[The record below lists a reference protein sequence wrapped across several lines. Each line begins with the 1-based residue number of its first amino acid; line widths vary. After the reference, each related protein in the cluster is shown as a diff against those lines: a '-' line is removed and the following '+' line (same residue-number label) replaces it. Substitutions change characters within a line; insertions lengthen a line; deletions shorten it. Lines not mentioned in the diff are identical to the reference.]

1 MADTANK
8 QLSEE
13 PKDLDQSYE
22 YSVINATFEANS
34 DYYPKQDKA
43 EANKPVETLGLINN
57 AFNNDYIQVKIK
69 KDQELNAAAL
79 NSISSSPRKL
89 SPRPVEPT
97 ALVANPVVRIVS
109 PVRQAVTRIIT
120 GAEMSLNNPTPVAV
134 TPIKSDLDKLPPQI
148 EISMYGSETLPEMGL
163 DLSCDKTPLTTLECK
178 GRHRSKMKNR

>member
-22 YSVINATFEANS
+22 YSVINATFDANS
-34 DYYPKQDKA
+34 DYYPKQDEA

-57 AFNNDYIQVKIK
+57 AFNNDYIQVNIK
-69 KDQELNAAAL
+69 KDQELNAAAKR
-79 NSISSSPRKL
+79 ISSSPEKL
-89 SPRPVEPT
+89 SPHSVQS
-97 ALVANPVVRIVS
+97 AASVANPVVRIVS

-120 GAEMSLNNPTPVAV
+120 GAEMSLNKPTPVVV
-134 TPIKSDLDKLPPQI
+134 TPIKCDLDKLPPQI